1 MTETEEMKA
10 QLSELKEELKTLKEQ
25 EDAPAVEP
33 VVEEEKEAEA
43 PAEEVKE
50 PVEEVA
56 EEKPAKEP
64 AEEVAEPVAEE
75 KADISEIKDSIGKML
90 KELKTIKASKVKLK
104 GKVVQEKT
112 DSSFDNYMFERTEFG
127 KGFSMYVDP
136 AKLDAT
142 KYQRLMR

>member
-56 EEKPAKEP
+56 EEKPAEEEP
-64 AEEVAEPVAEE
+64 AEEPVAEE

-112 DSSFDNYMFERTEFG
+112 DSSFNDYMFERTEFG
-127 KGFSMYVDP
+127 KGFSMYADP

-142 KYQRLMR
+142 KYQRLVR

>member
-56 EEKPAKEP
+56 EEKPAEEP
-64 AEEVAEPVAEE
+64 AEEPVAEE

-112 DSSFDNYMFERTEFG
+112 DSSFNDYMFERTEFG
-127 KGFSMYVDP
+127 KGFSMYADP

-142 KYQRLMR
+142 KYQRLVR

>member
-1 MTETEEMKA
+1 MTETEEMKT
-10 QLSELKEELKTLKEQ
+10 QLSKLEEELKTLKEA
-25 EDAPAVEP
+25 EDTPAEEP
-33 VVEEEKEAEA
+33 VVEEEKEKEA
-43 PAEEVKE
+43 PAEEEVVE

-56 EEKPAKEP
+56 EEPAEEP
-64 AEEVAEPVAEE
+64 AEEAKPVAEE
-75 KADISEIKDSIGKML
+75 KVDISEIKDSIGKVL
-90 KELKTIKASKVKLK
+90 KELKTIKTSKVKLK
-104 GKVVQEKT
+104 GKVAKEKT